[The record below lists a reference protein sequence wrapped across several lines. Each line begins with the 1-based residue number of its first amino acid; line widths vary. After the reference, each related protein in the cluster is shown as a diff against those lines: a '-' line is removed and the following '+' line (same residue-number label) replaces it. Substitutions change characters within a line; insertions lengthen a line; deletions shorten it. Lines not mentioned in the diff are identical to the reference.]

1 MTLQVGRYGGQCPSE
16 PLSRGDKIKLA
27 LGFVILGIGLPYLGW
42 TLCLIIRDAF
52 LWAVGG

>member
-16 PLSRGDKIKLA
+16 PLSRGDKIQLWA
-27 LGFVILGIGLPYLGW
+27 VAVGLLYLGW